1 LSRRVTVPR
10 MARNYQPT
18 VIAKVTPATVE
29 RLELIAPSIEGK
41 RSAFIREAIERAL
54 DQAEAEEERST
65 V

>member
-1 LSRRVTVPR
+1 MPR

-29 RLELIAPSIEGK
+29 RLERIAPSIEGK
-41 RSAFIREAIERAL
+41 RSAFIRQAIEQAL
-54 DQAEAEEERST
+54 DQAEAERERAA